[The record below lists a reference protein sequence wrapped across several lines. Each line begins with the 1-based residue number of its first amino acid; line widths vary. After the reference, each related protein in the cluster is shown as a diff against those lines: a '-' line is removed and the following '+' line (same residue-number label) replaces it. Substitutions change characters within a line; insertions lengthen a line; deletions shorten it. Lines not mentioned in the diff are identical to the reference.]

1 MQTSAAPILDA
12 SIDNCNLHFKSAAYK
27 APYPSNRNRCCTSPK
42 RRPINGYIM
51 LRKLTTGFFMLA
63 FAQIITGCSAHHLN
77 QTSRYAE
84 VKFQLDADN
93 FTTSATLVAGEASCA
108 YILFTIPLCKNQSL
122 AAIAWDK
129 MRKQAQLD
137 GKSAQIVN
145 IFEDHSLRWN
155 IFYIFY
161 QQHYSVS
168 GNVIT
173 YRQTHSDQLVG
184 PLPEFI
190 DAP

>member
-1 MQTSAAPILDA
+1 MHISAAP
-12 SIDNCNLHFKSAAYK
+12 
-27 APYPSNRNRCCTSPK
+27 SPQ
-42 RRPINGYIM
+42 RRPINGYTM
-51 LRKLTTGFFMLA
+51 LSKLATGFIMLA
-63 FAQIITGCSAHHLN
+63 FSQILTGCSAHHLN

-93 FTTSATLVAGEASCA
+93 FATSATLVAGEASCA
-108 YILFTIPLCKNQSL
+108 YILFTIPLCRNQSL
-122 AAIAWDK
+122 ASIAWAK
-129 MRKQAQLD
+129 MYTQAQLN

-145 IFEDHSLRWN
+145 IFEDHSVRWN

-173 YRQTHSDQLVG
+173 YRKIHTDQLVG
-184 PLPEFI
+184 PLPESI